1 MNQLKA
7 FLVALQ
13 FLTILPVR
21 FEKAP
26 DAETTGCSLVYYPL
40 VGGLI
45 GLGLTTLGWFGGN
58 LPTNIHAGIML
69 LVWVGLTGA
78 LHLDGLADT
87 TDAWAGG
94 LGDRTKTLAIMKD
107 PYCGPMGVV
116 SIVLVLLLKFVAL
129 QHFIVSQEW
138 LALSFA
144 PILSRTS
151 LVILFLTTPYVRS
164 NGLGSALAANIPIR
178 SSVVMILL
186 TLTVIIFLSGIS
198 GCLLVLILSGTY
210 FALRILMMRRIG
222 GTTGDTAGAMV
233 EISEAILLLTA
244 ALII

>member
-87 TDAWAGG
+87 TDAWVGG

-129 QHFIVSQEW
+129 QHLIVSQDW

-144 PILSRTS
+144 PMLSRTG
-151 LVILFLTTPYVRS
+151 LVLLFLTTPYVRS
-164 NGLGSALAANIPIR
+164 NGLGSTLAANIPVR
-178 SSVVMILL
+178 TSVVIILL
-186 TLTVIIFLSGIS
+186 TLALIISLSGFS
-198 GCLLVLILSGTY
+198 GCLLILVFSGLY
-210 FALRILMMRRIG
+210 FALRISMMRRIG

-233 EISEAILLLTA
+233 EINETILLLA
-244 ALII
+244 GVLMV